1 MINKSFRVSSWKMAM
16 SPDLMRFH
24 ELLGG
29 LHLSVSSSAT
39 AETAE
44 WPGWSSWCW
53 RRQKVHP
60 KVSPC
65 CTIFTQSTWLCGCCL
80 MLFVFV
86 DSYWHRNRN
95 FSPNSEQKNAKSEE
109 LNWRIW
115 TSAAEWAQP
124 LGELLAIFFW
134 LPLALSPAQLP
145 MSRLLR
151 ILLVAVTWSMGRWWE
166 YTKDTHHTPLK
177 TYEKD

>member
-1 MINKSFRVSSWKMAM
+1 MAGVIKLMLTASKSASKSVTM
-16 SPDLMRFH
+16 LHCFH
-24 ELLGG
+24 
-29 LHLSVSSSAT
+29 
-39 AETAE
+39 
-44 WPGWSSWCW
+44 
-53 RRQKVHP
+53 Q
-60 KVSPC
+60 
-65 CTIFTQSTWLCGCCL
+65 IWLCGCCL

-124 LGELLAIFFW
+124 LGELLAIFFG

-151 ILLVAVTWSMGRWWE
+151 ILLVAVTWSMGRWE